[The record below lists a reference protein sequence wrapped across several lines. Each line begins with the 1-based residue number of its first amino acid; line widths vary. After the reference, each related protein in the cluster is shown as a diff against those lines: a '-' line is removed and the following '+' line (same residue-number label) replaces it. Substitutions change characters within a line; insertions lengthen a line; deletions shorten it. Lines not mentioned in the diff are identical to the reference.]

1 MTRNSAS
8 LQYLLANEAKGQQAG
23 PMGMATAETDG
34 GETEI
39 YFYGD
44 IIDSFWLGNPTNP
57 PVGLVTQESLKK
69 ALDNAAGKPILL
81 RIHSAGGD
89 VWVASAMRAM
99 LMTYP
104 GKVTCRIDGLCASAA
119 TMIAISGEKVVMQDS
134 AYLMIHDPWTIAI
147 GNEEEL
153 KKSVAML
160 KETKQGL
167 IQAYKNKT
175 GLDENKLD
183 KMMKDETWMSAQ
195 TALDYGFVDEIV
207 TKPISKEANNMVKN
221 TAGTV
226 SNALKGFEK
235 VPEFVRSLFG
245 IKGEKP
251 KMPDEETKNVT
262 EEPGSSVQDEA
273 SEAEADM
280 AKENH
285 AKAVQ
290 ALREKLNQVQ
300 KEGEHYDISL

>member
-1 MTRNSAS
+1 
-8 LQYLLANEAKGQQAG
+8 
-23 PMGMATAETDG
+23 MATPETDG

-44 IIDSFWLGNPTNP
+44 ILDSFWFLDPTNP
-57 PVGLVTQESLKK
+57 PVGFITQESLKK

-119 TMIAISGEKVVMQDS
+119 TMIAISGEKVLMQDS

-221 TAGTV
+221 SAGTV

-235 VPEFVRSLFG
+235 VPEFVKRLFG
-245 IKGEKP
+245 MKLEKP
-251 KMPDEETKNVT
+251 EMPDEEMKNVT
-262 EEPGSSVQDEA
+262 EEPGSSVQGED
-273 SEAEADM
+273 SEAEANM

-290 ALREKLNQVQ
+290 ALREKLNQV
-300 KEGEHYDISL
+300 KNEGEHYDISL

>member
-1 MTRNSAS
+1 MTRNITS
-8 LQYLLANEAKGQQAG
+8 LQFLLANEAKGQQAG
-23 PMGMATAETDG
+23 AMGMATAETDG
-34 GETEI
+34 GEIEI

-44 IIDSFWLGNPTNP
+44 IVDSYFFFNPTNP
-57 PVGLVTQESLKK
+57 PAGFITQDSLKK

-89 VWVASAMRAM
+89 VCVASAMRAM
-99 LMTYP
+99 LMTYT

-119 TMIAISGEKVVMQDS
+119 TMIAISGEKVLMQDS

-153 KKSVAML
+153 KKSVDML

-167 IQAYKNKT
+167 IAAYKNKT

-183 KMMKDETWMSAQ
+183 KMMRDETWMSAQ
-195 TALDYGFVDEIV
+195 TALDYGFVDETV
-207 TKPISKEANNMVKN
+207 TKPISKEANAMVKN

-235 VPEFVRSLFG
+235 VPEFVKSLFG

-251 KMPDEETKNVT
+251 EMPVEEMNVT
-262 EEPGSSVQDEA
+262 EEPGSSVQGED
-273 SEAEADM
+273 SEAEADL

>member
-1 MTRNSAS
+1 MN
-8 LQYLLANEAKGQQAG
+8 
-23 PMGMATAETDG
+23 
-34 GETEI
+34 
-39 YFYGD
+39 
-44 IIDSFWLGNPTNP
+44 
-57 PVGLVTQESLKK
+57 
-69 ALDNAAGKPILL
+69 
-81 RIHSAGGD
+81 HSIMY
-89 VWVASAMRAM
+89 VF
-99 LMTYP
+99 
-104 GKVTCRIDGLCASAA
+104 
-119 TMIAISGEKVVMQDS
+119 AISGEKVLMQDS

-175 GLDENKLD
+175 WLDENKLD

-195 TALDYGFVDEIV
+195 TALDYGFVNEIV
-207 TKPISKEANNMVKN
+207 TKPISKETNNMVKN

-235 VPEFVRSLFG
+235 VPEFVKSLFG

-262 EEPGSSVQDEA
+262 EEPGSSVQGEA
-273 SEAEADM
+273 SEAEAEM

-300 KEGEHYDISL
+300 KEGELYDITL